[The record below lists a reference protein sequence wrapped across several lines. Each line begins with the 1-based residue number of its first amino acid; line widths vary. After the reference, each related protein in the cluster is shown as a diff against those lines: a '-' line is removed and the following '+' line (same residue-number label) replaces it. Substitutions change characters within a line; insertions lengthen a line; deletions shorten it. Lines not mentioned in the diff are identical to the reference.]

1 MPLYRSI
8 PSLALSVASI
18 ALVALL
24 AGCAATGPR
33 SPQARPVIYSSAAPT
48 ASAQAQQ
55 QTATDDCIA
64 RAQAQGLTPDEK
76 NNEAANRA
84 GKGAAVGGVAA
95 AVGALVTGRGVE
107 GVVRSGAVGAAVGG
121 AIGAD
126 MATQK
131 AELERSLSGTGAQV
145 GTSGNMLTVILPE
158 NVTFPTGSDV
168 VNSGFLSA
176 LNAISKNLQTHSRST
191 VLVVGHTDNVGSMAY
206 NDDLS
211 MRRALSVSRILIAD
225 GLATARLSYT
235 GKGEAQPIASN
246 ATADGRAMNR
256 RVEIYVGEA
265 AR

>member
-1 MPLYRSI
+1 MTSPLTMAAI
-8 PSLALSVASI
+8 AAVAFSLAACTNPDGSMNQQVNG
-18 ALVALL
+18 AL
-24 AGCAATGPR
+24 
-33 SPQARPVIYSSAAPT
+33 I
-48 ASAQAQQ
+48 
-55 QTATDDCIA
+55 
-64 RAQAQGLTPDEK
+64 
-76 NNEAANRA
+76 
-84 GKGAAVGGVAA
+84 GGVAGA
-95 AVGALVTGRGVE
+95 ALGNVVSGHTQTGTLIG
-107 GVVRSGAVGAAVGG
+107 GAVGAAVGG

-176 LNAISKNLQTHSRST
+176 LNAISKNLQTHSHST

-225 GLATARLSYT
+225 GLASARLSYT
-235 GKGEAQPIASN
+235 GRGEAQPIASN

-256 RVEIYVGEA
+256 RVEIFITPTQ
-265 AR
+265 